1 MLQLPCGQ
9 ALEDEEA
16 LLNKLPLLPRASEF
30 GNLCSQVYERMTMF
44 LQLVIQNF
52 SRLINKR
59 LGDGQEFE
67 ITMGLLTFNEKNHNN
82 NFYLSMKL

>member
-1 MLQLPCGQ
+1 
-9 ALEDEEA
+9 
-16 LLNKLPLLPRASEF
+16 
-30 GNLCSQVYERMTMF
+30 MF

-67 ITMGLLTFNEKNHNN
+67 ITMGLLTFNE
-82 NFYLSMKL
+82 